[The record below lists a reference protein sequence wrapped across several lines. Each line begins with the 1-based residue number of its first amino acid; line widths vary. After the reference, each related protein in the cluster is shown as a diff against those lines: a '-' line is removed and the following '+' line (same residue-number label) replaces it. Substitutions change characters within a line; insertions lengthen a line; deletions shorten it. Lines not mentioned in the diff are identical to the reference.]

1 MAKLAG
7 VRGGGARGGEP
18 FGLILAQ
25 LARRPRAPDHMIRHG
40 LDEEGRPGVAS
51 RQGRA
56 FEIEQGR
63 RLVLIER
70 AIGEEMTVQ
79 RGDTVLTKAMMIVHE

>member
-1 MAKLAG
+1 
-7 VRGGGARGGEP
+7 
-18 FGLILAQ
+18 
-25 LARRPRAPDHMIRHG
+25 MIRHG

-51 RQGRA
+51 CQSRA

-70 AIGEEMTVQ
+70 AIGEEMAMK
-79 RGDTVLTKAMMIVHE
+79 RGDTPRRKAPLIFRKRDEPEPASLTFVVVSIAVIMMSVLLLR